1 MGTFVS
7 AISDGVGTAISV
19 CGSVVTA
26 IVGASGDLKDLLP
39 VIGLAI
45 GFGGVGWGINTFKSL
60 TWGF

>member
-1 MGTFVS
+1 MVE
-7 AISDGVGTAISV
+7 AITTGVTTAIGV

-26 IVGASGDLKDLLP
+26 ILGEAGQLKDLLP

-45 GFGGVGWGINTFKSL
+45 GFGGVGWGIRTMKSL